1 MANEFGSVA
10 AGTWQSGSNASAA
23 IDVSHLKNVVV
34 MLGSTVALSGGTAVA
49 LEVSWDG
56 TTFALW
62 EAAKTAVGIYTTIP
76 QCKEFRMKTSS
87 YSAGTPVVGY
97 SGESAT

>member
-10 AGTWQSGSNASAA
+10 AGTWQSGNHSSAA

-34 MLGSTVALSGGTAVA
+34 MLGSSVALAGGTSITV
-49 LEVSWDG
+49 EVTWDG
-56 TTFALW
+56 TTYALW
-62 EAAKTAVGIYTTIP
+62 DAAKTAVGAYATIP
-76 QCKEFRMKTSS
+76 QCKAFRVTTAS
-87 YSAGTPVVGY
+87 YSSGTPVVGY

>member
-10 AGTWQSGSNASAA
+10 AGTWQSGNNASAA
-23 IDVSHLKNVVV
+23 IDVSHLKNIVV
-34 MLGSTVALSGGTAVA
+34 MLGSTVALSGGTDVAV
-49 LEVSWDG
+49 EVSWDG

-62 EAAKTAVGIYTTIP
+62 EGKTAIGAYTTIP
-76 QCKEFRMKTSS
+76 QCKMFRMKTTS